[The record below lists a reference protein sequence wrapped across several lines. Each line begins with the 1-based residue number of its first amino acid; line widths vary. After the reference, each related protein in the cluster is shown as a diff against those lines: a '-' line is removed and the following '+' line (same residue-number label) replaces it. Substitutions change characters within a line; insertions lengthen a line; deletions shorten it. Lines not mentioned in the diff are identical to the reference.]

1 MFKGGLGNSWSAKK
15 SLSPSSSSISS
26 SNEEQEK
33 KEVSQVDVEDSEEEV
48 EMDVE
53 PSRMN
58 KGKNTIMDLTTS
70 RYVLCKKSKKNIDSS
85 IPSMRSLSNP
95 LPSTFVP
102 STQASLV
109 PISSD
114 VDLLNTRQ
122 GNISTDVS
130 SSFMAFVG
138 GSSRFMFFSPT
149 TINKGK
155 NTIMDLTMSRYDK
168 TIPALIEGNYECFLW
183 RRPSALDRQDRAVQ
197 LTFYAKKA
205 QVC

>member
-1 MFKGGLGNSWSAKK
+1 MYLRNLFVTTSIISLGGLGNSWSAKK

-155 NTIMDLTMSRYDK
+155 NTIMDLTMSRYVFCKKSRKNIDSSASSLS
-168 TIPALIEGNYECFLW
+168 PLPHPL
-183 RRPSALDRQDRAVQ
+183 PS
-197 LTFYAKKA
+197 T
-205 QVC
+205 